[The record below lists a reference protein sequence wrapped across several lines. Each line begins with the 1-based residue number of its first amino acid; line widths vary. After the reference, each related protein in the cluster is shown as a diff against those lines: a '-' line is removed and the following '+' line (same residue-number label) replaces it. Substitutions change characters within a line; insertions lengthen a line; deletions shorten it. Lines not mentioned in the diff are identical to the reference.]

1 MLNWKPSIS
10 YRWSVKLKTVSQPLV
25 LTLLLQRWLIEA
37 LACQLSWVIGW
48 VLQLDVSPDNLL
60 SWVIYKG
67 FYFYFLLR

>member
-1 MLNWKPSIS
+1 MLNWKPCIS

-25 LTLLLQRWLIEA
+25 LTLPLQRWLIEA